1 MPDLPQA
8 PALPE
13 HLGKAVAAAWDGREW
28 VLKRLDGVEIKQEH
42 SVLVP
47 GLFYDLAIEHHFSI
61 IQLVSS
67 RLFASAFALA
77 RAEFEALV
85 RAGWMHRRASAEDVT
100 SFAEKGIWP
109 KITFGEMVA
118 AIEEHE
124 DFADKFLSTLKT
136 STWKAMNDFTHGGLR
151 QISNRWKQDADG
163 TRTIEPDF
171 DPDQVVELIRVAGT
185 LSLIALRQIGELA
198 GKKDLVDEVN
208 QMLTGASNPSDG
220 SQAIRAARKAGGASA
235 L

>member
-13 HLGKAVAAAWDGREW
+13 NLRKVVAAAWDGREW
-28 VLKRLDGVEIKQEH
+28 ILKRLDGLEIKQQH

-47 GLFYDLAIEHHFSI
+47 GLFYDLAIEHHVSI
-61 IQLVSS
+61 IQLVSA

-85 RAGWMHRRASAEDVT
+85 RAGWMHRRASAEDVQ
-100 SFAEKGIWP
+100 SFAEKGNWP

-118 AIEEHE
+118 AVEEHG
-124 DFADKFLSTLKT
+124 DFADKFLSKLKT

-151 QISNRWKQDADG
+151 QVSNRWKQNADG

-171 DPDQVVELIRVAGT
+171 DPDQVIELVQVAGT
-185 LSLIALRQIGELA
+185 LALIALRQIGELA
-198 GKKDLVDEVN
+198 GKKDLCDEVTEK
-208 QMLTGASNPSDG
+208 LTGTPDLKQSS
-220 SQAIRAARKAGGASA
+220 
-235 L
+235 

>member
-1 MPDLPQA
+1 MPDLPDP

-13 HLGKAVAAAWDGREW
+13 NLRKVVAAAWDGREW
-28 VLKRLDGVEIKQEH
+28 ILERLDGLEIKQEH

-61 IQLVSS
+61 IQLVSA

-85 RAGWMHRRASAEDVT
+85 RAGWLHRRASAEDVKG
-100 SFAEKGIWP
+100 FAEKGIWP
-109 KITFGEMVA
+109 KMTFGEMVA

-124 DFADKFLSTLKT
+124 DFADNLLSKLKA

-151 QISNRWKQDADG
+151 QISNRWKQNADG

-171 DPDQVVELIRVAGT
+171 DPDEVIELVQVAGT
-185 LSLIALRQIGELA
+185 LALIALRQIGEMA
-198 GKKDLVDEVN
+198 GKRDLCDEIT
-208 QMLTGASNPSDG
+208 QKLTGAPESKPWD
-220 SQAIRAARKAGGASA
+220 
-235 L
+235 